1 MLSIQKN
8 KRPNC
13 DVILSAKDFWSL
25 NICELES
32 EEKRKYINKDSF
44 EDKFLLNFIHK
55 KFIKFKSVSFAP
67 SLSRDE

>member
-13 DVILSAKDFWSL
+13 DEILSAKDCWSL

-32 EEKRKYINKDSF
+32 EEKRKHINKDLF
-44 EDKFLLNFIHK
+44 EHKFLLNFIHK
-55 KFIKFKSVSFAP
+55 KLSQFKSVSFAP